1 MFFDLSFLC
10 WKKSKNAY
18 ILLLFFCLF
27 EILAFLFAQSPYM
40 WRSKV
45 FYLILIW
52 LSRLFNTR
60 EAMSCGFLLVVCEN
74 YVFLSCR
81 LLHAALLLCVAF
93 SLLCA
98 GPNLDYNLHLGL
110 TG

>member
-10 WKKSKNAY
+10 WKMSKKCVHF
-18 ILLLFFCLF
+18 IIIFCLF

-45 FYLILIW
+45 FDLIEIGLN
-52 LSRLFNTR
+52 RLLHPAKRCRF
-60 EAMSCGFLLVVCEN
+60 AFFLVVCEN
-74 YVFLSCR
+74 YVFYSCR

-98 GPNLDYNLHLGL
+98 GPNLDYNLNLGL